1 MVLKTRNNW
10 IAFMCHLPRK
20 EFDYLYE
27 ELEKSNVQRAII
39 SFEVSAKGTE
49 HFHFLV
55 QHQEGDDKWYDN
67 FRRRNFG
74 AKSKYNLRGQP
85 KKDLPRQY
93 GKVQEIEE
101 LDKMASYTVK
111 DEDFR
116 VINISQ
122 EEIDDMLDNAF
133 NKSDKVNLL
142 KDKMILFV
150 EQKLIKGGLVKHAG
164 HEEIMLH
171 IIRFCF
177 ENKIAVRRSL
187 LDTYYYHFRQFT
199 TKEELKYSPIYM
211 YNALYKQII
220 Y

>member
-1 MVLKTRNNW
+1 MVLKTKNNW
-10 IAFMCHLPRK
+10 VSFMCHLPRT
-20 EFDYLYE
+20 EFDYLYNDLE
-27 ELEKSNVQRAII
+27 ESNVQRAII

-55 QHQEGDDKWYDN
+55 QHQEDDNKFYDN
-67 FRRRNFG
+67 FRKRNFID
-74 AKSKYNLRGQP
+74 KYNLRGQP

-93 GKVQEIEE
+93 GKVREIDE

-116 VINISQ
+116 VINITQ
-122 EEIDDMLDNAF
+122 EEVDDMIDNAF
-133 NKSDKVNLL
+133 NKTDKVKLL
-142 KDKMILFV
+142 KDKMIEFV
-150 EQKLIKGGLVKHAG
+150 EHKLIKGGMVKYAE

-177 ENKIAVRRSL
+177 ENKIEVRKSL
-187 LDTYYYHFRQFT
+187 LDSYYFHFRQFT
-199 TKEELKYSPIYM
+199 NNKDLQYTPIYM
-211 YNALYKQII
+211 YNAIYKQMV